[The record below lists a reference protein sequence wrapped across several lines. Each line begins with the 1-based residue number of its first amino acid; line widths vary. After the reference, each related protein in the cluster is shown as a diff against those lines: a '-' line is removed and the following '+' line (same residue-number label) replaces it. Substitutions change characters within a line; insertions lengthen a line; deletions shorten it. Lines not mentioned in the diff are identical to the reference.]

1 MSGPPSPRAALSRVG
16 LPGGRRE
23 VTCPYCFASAAP
35 QRIPFRCRGRA
46 GRQQGC
52 APVLDEALAAYA
64 GSTAGASLP
73 PVFDAPGRRS
83 AQSGRADCPD
93 CGRPTGNRVCPQ
105 CHNPL
110 PSAYCDSPGRI
121 VALVGAKN
129 AGKSTYIAVLL
140 HELMN
145 RVGTELDASLVACDD
160 RTIERY
166 KRDFARPLLEERR
179 LLPTTASA
187 ATSPREPLVYLLTR
201 TRRNRFARARNDS
214 LALVLF
220 DTAGEDL
227 RSREVTD
234 LHLRYLEA
242 ADAVI
247 FLVDP
252 LELPGARPG
261 LRDAVPAPRVPG
273 EDPDSEPLN
282 VIARVTDTLRGRH
295 GTRPGEPLPVP
306 VAVALTK
313 MDALR
318 PDLLRQSA
326 LHRTRS
332 GAGVLDL
339 DDREA
344 VHEQVRA
351 LLHDWQAGQ
360 LDTYLGQQY
369 ADHAFFAL
377 SALGGVPADGRVGAG
392 GVRPHRAEDPLLWLL
407 YRFGMLDG
415 VRPEGE

>member
-1 MSGPPSPRAALSRVG
+1 MTRPLAR
-16 LPGGRRE
+16 LPGAPARLFPRHG
-23 VTCPYCFASAAP
+23 VTCPYCFASVPP
-35 QRIPFRCRGRA
+35 QRILFRCRGQA
-46 GRQQGC
+46 GRRQGC
-52 APVLDEALAAYA
+52 APVLDEKLAAYT

-73 PVFDAPGRRS
+73 PVFAAPGRK
-83 AQSGRADCPD
+83 GRADCPE
-93 CGRPTGNRVCPQ
+93 CGVPTGNRACPE

-145 RVGTELDASLVACDD
+145 RVGTELDSSLVACDD

-187 ATSPREPLVYLLTR
+187 ATGPREPLVYLLTR
-201 TRRNRFARARNDS
+201 TRAGRFRQGRFARPRNDS

-227 RSREVTD
+227 RSREATD

-242 ADAVI
+242 ADAII

-252 LELPGARPG
+252 LELPGARAG
-261 LRDAVPAPRVPG
+261 ISDTVPDPRG
-273 EDPDSEPLN
+273 SGDDSGGEPLDI
-282 VIARVTDTLRGRH
+282 IARVTDALRQRH

-313 MDALR
+313 IDALR
-318 PDLLRQSA
+318 PDLLWQSA
-326 LHRTRS
+326 LRRSRS

-339 DDREA
+339 DDRDA
-344 VHEQVRA
+344 VDEQVRA
-351 LLHDWQAGQ
+351 LLHEWQAGQ

-369 ADHAFFAL
+369 AEHALFGL
-377 SALGGVPADGRVGAG
+377 SALGGVPEDGRVGAG

-415 VRPEGE
+415 VRPGGS